1 MVSVKLKFK
10 PSKIEGKES
19 SLFYQLIYLR
29 KVRQINTKFKI
40 MSDEWDSL
48 RNFVGMRILQQKY
61 T

>member
-10 PSKIEGKES
+10 PSKIEGKEG

-40 MSDEWDSL
+40 MSDEWDYEL
-48 RNFVGMRILQQKY
+48 EDVVYANRRCI
-61 T
+61 